1 MKHFPDSSWSST
13 CSGPYRLQSK
23 GGDRQQKK
31 TAKGFSNI
39 TDLVDL
45 KPIYNKKGSNYADI
59 FGFSLCTPACSTF
72 LNFFSNC

>member
-1 MKHFPDSSWSST
+1 VDLIDKIQRWRHETKTSNT
-13 CSGPYRLQSK
+13 
-23 GGDRQQKK
+23 KK

-72 LNFFSNC
+72 LNFFSN